1 MNTLE
6 ENLQQVQQRIESAA
20 HSAGRSPEDVR
31 LIAVSKKQSA
41 DAISALMQ
49 LGQVDFAEN
58 QMREALEKIENL
70 GQDALCW
77 HFIGHLQSNK
87 TKLAPGHFTWVHS
100 VDSEKLVG
108 RIATAAGQAG
118 SAINLLLQ
126 VNVANDP
133 AKHGIH
139 AQSLLPLIERVLEQN
154 YTGIQLRGLMT
165 IGYRGASEADARC
178 TFAALR
184 ELLEQCRQRFGENFS
199 ELSMGMSHD
208 YAVAI
213 EEGATMVRVGT
224 GLFGERGS

>member
-6 ENLQQVQQRIESAA
+6 ENLQQVRQRIETVAR
-20 HSAGRSPEDVR
+20 SAGRSPDEVR
-31 LIAVSKKQSA
+31 LIAVSKRQTV

-49 LGQVDFAEN
+49 LGQLDFAEN
-58 QMREALEKIENL
+58 QMREALEKIDSP

-87 TKLAPGHFTWVHS
+87 TKLVPGHFDWVHS

-108 RIATAAGQAG
+108 RIATAAGQTG
-118 SAINLLLQ
+118 PAINLLLQ

-139 AQSLLPLIERVLEQN
+139 AHSLLPLIERLLEQD
-154 YTGIQLRGLMT
+154 YTGVQLRGLMT
-165 IGYRGASEADARC
+165 IGYRGASEADARR

-184 ELLEQCRQRFGENFS
+184 ELLEQCRQRFGEDFS
-199 ELSMGMSHD
+199 ELSMGMSGD
-208 YAVAI
+208 YALAI

-224 GLFGERGS
+224 GLFGERSG